1 MGRDEPGVATVLV
14 IDDDDLVRKTI
25 VFALTAAGYD
35 VLEAGNGVE
44 GVELYKSHGV
54 DLTICDI
61 IMPEKEGLDTIMTL
75 RKVNPAA
82 KIIAVSGGGRV
93 GNLDFLPH
101 ATKLGAMEA
110 LAKPFAPRQ
119 LVQLVEKCLRAD
131 APPPVE
137 RSAR

>member
-1 MGRDEPGVATVLV
+1 MATILV

-25 VFALTAAGYD
+25 VFALTAKGYD
-35 VLEAGNGVE
+35 VLEAGNGIE
-44 GVELYKSHGV
+44 GIELYKTGAV

-75 RKVNPAA
+75 RRINPAA

-93 GNLDFLPH
+93 GSLDFLPH

-119 LVQLVEKCLRAD
+119 LVQLVEKCLAADGPAPGERA
-131 APPPVE
+131 APT
-137 RSAR
+137 RSDGR

>member
-1 MGRDEPGVATVLV
+1 MATILV

-25 VFALTAAGYD
+25 VFALTAKGYN

-44 GVELYKSHGV
+44 GVDLYKNNAV

-75 RKVNPAA
+75 RRLNAAA

-101 ATKLGAMEA
+101 ATKLGATEA

-119 LVQLVEKCLRAD
+119 LVQLVERCLA
-131 APPPVE
+131 AEWPA
-137 RSAR
+137 RSDSAGQSRSNGP

>member
-1 MGRDEPGVATVLV
+1 MATILV

-25 VFALTAAGYD
+25 VFALTAAGHE
-35 VLEAGNGVE
+35 VLEAANGIE
-44 GVELYKSHGV
+44 GVELFKSRSV

-75 RKVNPAA
+75 RRVNPQA

-110 LAKPFAPRQ
+110 LAKPFAPRH
-119 LVQLVEKCLRAD
+119 LLQLVEKCLAAE
-131 APPPVE
+131 APPLME
-137 RSAR
+137 RSAPRS

>member
-1 MGRDEPGVATVLV
+1 MAVILV
-14 IDDDDLVRKTI
+14 IDDDELVRKTI
-25 VFALTAAGYD
+25 HFALTSAGHQVIEAA
-35 VLEAGNGVE
+35 NGVE
-44 GVELYKSHGV
+44 GVELFKRSRV

-75 RKVNPAA
+75 RRLDKGA

-119 LVQLVEKCLRAD
+119 LVQLVARCLEAD
-131 APPPVE
+131 APAVP
-137 RSAR
+137 ARPAAPKA

>member
-1 MGRDEPGVATVLV
+1 MATILV

-25 VFALTAAGYD
+25 VFALTAKGYD

-44 GVELYKSHGV
+44 GVDLYKSRAI

-75 RKVNPAA
+75 RRLNPAA

-119 LVQLVEKCLRAD
+119 LVQLVERCLAAESPARGESA
-131 APPPVE
+131 AP
-137 RSAR
+137 

>member
-1 MGRDEPGVATVLV
+1 MAVILV
-14 IDDDDLVRKTI
+14 IDDDELVRKTI
-25 VFALTAAGYD
+25 HFALTSAGHQ
-35 VLEAGNGVE
+35 VIEAGNGAE
-44 GVELYKSHGV
+44 GVELFKRSKV

-75 RKVNPAA
+75 RRLDPNA

-119 LVQLVEKCLRAD
+119 LVQLVARCLGTEAATPARHP
-131 APPPVE
+131 APKDGE
-137 RSAR
+137 